1 MGLKDLHAASVKR
14 IKGGMLAYAELQKLR
29 DGDRSEATKQAF
41 DTHKDDLGYG
51 LLLKKYTAN
60 VVDADAAMIEKAAND
75 TIPRV
80 APLFWTFRV
89 MVASGF
95 TMLFIFAMAFYYC
108 ATRVADQKR
117 WLMRMAVWG
126 IPLPWIAAETGW
138 FVAEF
143 GRQPWTISGILPT
156 HLSVSSVSSEQLW
169 ISIGGFA
176 LFYTV
181 LLIIEMYLMLKYVR
195 LGPSS
200 LHTGRYCL
208 EQSAH

>member
-1 MGLKDLHAASVKR
+1 
-14 IKGGMLAYAELQKLR
+14 
-29 DGDRSEATKQAF
+29 
-41 DTHKDDLGYG
+41 
-51 LLLKKYTAN
+51 
-60 VVDADAAMIEKAAND
+60 
-75 TIPRV
+75 
-80 APLFWTFRV
+80 
-89 MVASGF
+89 
-95 TMLFIFAMAFYYC
+95 
-108 ATRVADQKR
+108 
-117 WLMRMAVWG
+117 MAVWG

-138 FVAEF
+138 FVAEV